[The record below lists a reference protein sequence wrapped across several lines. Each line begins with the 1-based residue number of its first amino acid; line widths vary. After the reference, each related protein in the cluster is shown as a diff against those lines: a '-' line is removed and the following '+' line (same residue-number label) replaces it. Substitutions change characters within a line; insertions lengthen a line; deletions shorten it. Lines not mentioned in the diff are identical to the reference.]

1 MAIKVIAIVLGL
13 ILESYAASSIQQTLV
28 SQVDNIFKSHL
39 KNGVQEL
46 LHQNVSCVN
55 GNLNSSLILQQ
66 LEKSSDIQNMT
77 RDISGV
83 MIKDFV
89 GLAQR
94 NMTEFVITASDFL
107 GTTPQNLVNE
117 SLSYLTN
124 VFTGKTNSSANNQPS
139 QVLQQTVIKVLSQT
153 PTGQILLGNYSIV
166 TKVQVVL
173 KLMLSVI
180 ATSKPNGV
188 NPTCYGDIIEL
199 TKALSGNPLAN
210 VWALQM
216 VDALGKL
223 PAGLMRGNLNF
234 IGSYDECANI
244 KAKINNSKTSG
255 ARYCKT
261 RIGVPE
267 GLMNMDTKGV
277 DLKITLGMCV
287 PDSCHKEDLI
297 GLFQM
302 PSIRNYTDILSHD
315 VTCYE
320 DESVRKDGS
329 AIAAI
334 VIFSVVLFLM
344 ILGTGNET
352 IAAMS
357 SKSSE
362 PKSYDLNEK
371 QTNGTAYTPK
381 DKPVG
386 VINHGYVSDE
396 KESTSKT
403 MDGLPRGYM
412 PHKEDVSK
420 NPVYIPPSRD
430 GNDYSGSNGV
440 SVEKVVVKVEEDKR
454 VADSDQKQEPSYN
467 RNNVVYISEVKD
479 SLLTRIIKAF
489 SVKTNAPKILAGS
502 SGGGSINCIH
512 GIRFLSIS
520 WIILGHT
527 YNYGLASRINET
539 WTIVNALDAFEI
551 LKRFTFQGVYG
562 AGFSVDT
569 FYMLSGL
576 LLTYLQVKH
585 LKKLMK
591 KPKAANVSFYIIHY
605 YFHRFWRL
613 TPMYMAVL
621 MFFACLYRYVGSGP
635 LWVPE
640 AGDLCKKTWWTNLL
654 YVNNLVNVEDM
665 CMGWSWFLANDMQF
679 YAVSIVFLFFL
690 TWSIP
695 LGSVLIFLL
704 MSAGIALAGWKE
716 HIYNGSF
723 LTFKSDGG
731 AFWKNVYIAPWCRV
745 AAFCIGLLTGI
756 IMYKRQKKEFSRK
769 LALLGWAIAVAL
781 GLGLVYCT
789 YSENQ
794 EGGTPWSREWRSA
807 YEALGR
813 PLWAAC
819 VAWVIFACHN
829 GRGGVV
835 NSILS
840 WEGIMPLS
848 RLSYAAYLVHPIVM
862 MICVYSKRSLVY
874 LSDLDIIYLYLG
886 HLTLT
891 FMTAFV
897 VSLAFEAPFMAL
909 EKIMFPPKKR

>member
-1 MAIKVIAIVLGL
+1 MIPQITSPMMLVVI
-13 ILESYAASSIQQTLV
+13 YA
-28 SQVDNIFKSHL
+28 F
-39 KNGVQEL
+39 
-46 LHQNVSCVN
+46 LHFNH
-55 GNLNSSLILQQ
+55 I
-66 LEKSSDIQNMT
+66 T
-77 RDISGV
+77 
-83 MIKDFV
+83 DFD
-89 GLAQR
+89 
-94 NMTEFVITASDFL
+94 T
-107 GTTPQNLVNE
+107 
-117 SLSYLTN
+117 
-124 VFTGKTNSSANNQPS
+124 
-139 QVLQQTVIKVLSQT
+139 
-153 PTGQILLGNYSIV
+153 
-166 TKVQVVL
+166 TKVVA
-173 KLMLSVI
+173 KLSLQLS
-180 ATSKPNGV
+180 
-188 NPTCYGDIIEL
+188 D
-199 TKALSGNPLAN
+199 
-210 VWALQM
+210 
-216 VDALGKL
+216 
-223 PAGLMRGNLNF
+223 
-234 IGSYDECANI
+234 
-244 KAKINNSKTSG
+244 NSK
-255 ARYCKT
+255 
-261 RIGVPE
+261 
-267 GLMNMDTKGV
+267 DTKGV

-297 GLFQM
+297 SLFQM

-386 VINHGYVSDE
+386 VINHAYVSDE

-440 SVEKVVVKVEEDKR
+440 SVEKVVVKVEEDKS

-569 FYMLSGL
+569 FYML
-576 LLTYLQVKH
+576 
-585 LKKLMK
+585 
-591 KPKAANVSFYIIHY
+591 
-605 YFHRFWRL
+605 RL

-819 VAWVIFACHN
+819 VAW
-829 GRGGVV
+829 
-835 NSILS
+835 
-840 WEGIMPLS
+840 
-848 RLSYAAYLVHPIVM
+848 
-862 MICVYSKRSLVY
+862 
-874 LSDLDIIYLYLG
+874 IYLYLG